1 MAFKVFVSYSS
12 HDLEHVELLQR
23 QLSDSPVEVFVAE
36 NSVAPSQEL
45 GSTIS
50 QAIEQCDLFIL
61 VWSKNAQE
69 STWVSQE
76 VGRAGALKKKILP
89 LVLTE
94 GMQLPGFIQNLKYLS
109 VHNEPEKAL
118 AQARQIV
125 VGAYEEKV
133 KLESA
138 HAQAEKDKLALLAIG
153 ALLFW
158 AFSK

>member
-12 HDLEHVELLQR
+12 HDLEHVEQLQQ

-69 STWVSQE
+69 SAWVSQE

-94 GMQLPGFIQNLKYLS
+94 GMQLPGFIQSLKYLS
-109 VHNEPEKAL
+109 VHKEPEKAL

-133 KLESA
+133 KFETA
-138 HAQAEKDKLALLAIG
+138 HAQAEKDKLAFLAIG

>member
-12 HDLEHVELLQR
+12 HDLEHVEQLQQ

-69 STWVSQE
+69 SAWVSQE

-109 VHNEPEKAL
+109 VHKEPEKAL

>member
-12 HDLEHVELLQR
+12 HDLEHVEQLQR

-69 STWVSQE
+69 SAWVSQE

-94 GMQLPGFIQNLKYLS
+94 GMPLPGFIQNLKYLS
-109 VHNEPEKAL
+109 VHKEPEKAL

>member
-12 HDLEHVELLQR
+12 HDLEHVEQLQR

-61 VWSKNAQE
+61 VWSKNAQD
-69 STWVSQE
+69 SAWVSQE

-109 VHNEPEKAL
+109 VHKEPEKAL